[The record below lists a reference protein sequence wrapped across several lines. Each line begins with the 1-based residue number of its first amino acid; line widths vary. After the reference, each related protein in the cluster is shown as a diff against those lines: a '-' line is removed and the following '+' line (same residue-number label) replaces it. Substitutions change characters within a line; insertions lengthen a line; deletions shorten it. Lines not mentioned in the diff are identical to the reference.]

1 MKAGD
6 LLELAGRNLRESVLR
21 NSLTTV
27 GISVGVASLV
37 AMLSLGIGLQQLA
50 ASRLAKSGLFDSIY
64 VTSGRR
70 MEGPGGRRQNRKGPP
85 PPLDEPTRQKMAS
98 FEGVAEVYPDVRF
111 PAELKLTTLNAPPS
125 TTSVQSSDPR
135 QSPTTSSNSSKAE
148 SNGNSPNADS
158 TNGREY
164 QLISGLPMSARQL
177 ETFDNMKGKYF
188 SASDAP
194 EIILQA
200 DEARNL
206 SEKPED
212 LIGKDIVLRYAS
224 RHLMKDAEAASAAAA
239 EYGAASELSVYAVT
253 PNETKLKVVGVVES
267 KADAGI
273 RGAGSAGAY
282 VPVDLALKLEPMQMT
297 QTRLAGDRDPL
308 ANSYSALI
316 VRAIRS
322 SQVEGIED
330 KVKQLGYNTFSLLDA
345 TRSLRRFFAILDLF
359 LGIFGSLALAVA
371 SLGIINTLVMSIL
384 ERRREIGIMKA
395 IGASDGDVQKLFFA
409 EAGAMGVLGGSIGV
423 LLGWVIGRIINFG
436 TRVYM
441 QRQQQFTPDDVWLVP
456 LWLVLGA
463 IVFSVVV
470 SLLAGL
476 YPAARAA
483 RLDPVQA
490 LRYD

>member
-6 LLELAGRNLRESVLR
+6 LFELAGRNLRESVLR

-37 AMLSLGIGLQQLA
+37 AMLSLGIGLQHLA

-70 MEGPGGRRQNRKGPP
+70 MEGPGGRRVNRKTPP
-85 PPLDEPTRQKMAS
+85 PPLDESVRKKMAEFS
-98 FEGVAEVYPDVRF
+98 GVAEVYPDVRF
-111 PAELKLTTLNAPPS
+111 PAELKLSSNTATAP
-125 TTSVQSSDPR
+125 VAAKE
-135 QSPTTSSNSSKAE
+135 TSSASGA
-148 SNGNSPNADS
+148 SPDGAPGEDRR
-158 TNGREY
+158 REY

-177 ETFDNMKGKYF
+177 ETFDTMKGKYF

-194 EIILQA
+194 EVILQA

-206 SEKPED
+206 SDKPED

-224 RHLMKDAEAASAAAA
+224 RHLMKDADANSAAAA
-239 EYGAASELSVYAVT
+239 EYGASELSVYAVT
-253 PNETKLKVVGVVES
+253 PNETKLKVVGVVEAR
-267 KADAGI
+267 ADSGL
-273 RGAGSAGAY
+273 RGAGGAGAY
-282 VPVDLALKLEPMQMT
+282 VPIDLALKLEPMQMT
-297 QTRLAGDRDPL
+297 QVRLAGDRDPL
-308 ANSYSALI
+308 ANSYGALI
-316 VRAIRS
+316 VRANRS
-322 SQVEGIED
+322 SQVEGIEN
-330 KVKQLGYNTFSLLDA
+330 KIKELGYNTFSLLDA
-345 TRSLRRFFAILDLF
+345 TRSLRKFFAILDLF

-409 EAGAMGVLGGSIGV
+409 EAGAMGILGGCLGV
-423 LLGWVIGRIINFG
+423 LFGWAIGRVINLG
-436 TRVYM
+436 TRIYM
-441 QRQQQFTPDDVWLVP
+441 ERQQQFTPDDVWLVP

-463 IVFSVVV
+463 VGFSVVV

>member
-1 MKAGD
+1 MKTGD
-6 LLELAGRNLRESVLR
+6 LVELAARNLRESVLR

-37 AMLSLGIGLQQLA
+37 AMLSLGIGLQHLA
-50 ASRLAKSGLFDSIY
+50 SSRLAKSGLFDSVY

-70 MEGPGGRRQNRKGPP
+70 MRGPDGRRENRKGPP
-85 PPLDEPTRQKMAS
+85 PPLDEPARQKMAA
-98 FEGVAEVYPDVRF
+98 FNGVVEVYPDIRF
-111 PAELKLTTLNAPPS
+111 PAELRLKSTASPQVASALPGEPS
-125 TTSVQSSDPR
+125 
-135 QSPTTSSNSSKAE
+135 KKGE
-148 SNGNSPNADS
+148 SRKDKDQQQDSAARDGADS
-158 TNGREY
+158 RDF

-177 ETFDNMKGKYF
+177 ETFDSMKGSYF
-188 SASDAP
+188 SAPDAA
-194 EIILQA
+194 EIILQT
-200 DEARNL
+200 DEAKSLND
-206 SEKPED
+206 KPQD
-212 LIGKDIVLRYAS
+212 LIGKEIILRYAS
-224 RHLMKDAEAASAAAA
+224 RHLLKDTDAGASAAS
-239 EYGAASELSVYAVT
+239 EYGASELSVYAVT
-253 PNETKLKVVGVVES
+253 PNQSKLKVVGLIDS

-282 VPVDLALKLEPMQMT
+282 IPVDFAQKLAPMQMT
-297 QTRLAGDRDPL
+297 QTRLAGERDPL
-308 ANSYSALI
+308 ANSYPALI
-316 VRAIRS
+316 VRANRS
-322 SQVEGIED
+322 SQVEAIED
-330 KVKQLGYNTFSLLDA
+330 KIKQLGYNTFSLLDA
-345 TRSLRRFFAILDLF
+345 TRNLRRFFSILDLF

-409 EAGAMGVLGGSIGV
+409 EAGAMGIFGGSLGV
-423 LLGWVIGRIINFG
+423 LLGWIIGRVINLG
-436 TRVYM
+436 TRIYM

-463 IVFSVVV
+463 IGFSIVV

>member
-6 LLELAGRNLRESVLR
+6 LVELAGRNLRESVLR

-37 AMLSLGIGLQQLA
+37 AMLSLGIGLQHLA
-50 ASRLAKSGLFDSIY
+50 SSRLAKSGLFDSIY

-70 MEGPGGRRQNRKGPP
+70 MQGPNGRRENRKIPP
-85 PPLDEPTRQKMAS
+85 PPLDQAARQKMAK
-98 FEGVAEVYPDVRF
+98 FAGVEEVYPDVRF
-111 PAELKLTTLNAPPS
+111 PAELKLLSANAV
-125 TTSVQSSDPR
+125 TSPTNNSSAASSNETRAQSSEGQP
-135 QSPTTSSNSSKAE
+135 S
-148 SNGNSPNADS
+148 
-158 TNGREY
+158 REY

-177 ETFDNMKGKYF
+177 ESFDSMKGKYF
-188 SASDAP
+188 SSADAA
-194 EIILQA
+194 EIILQS
-200 DEARNL
+200 DEAKTL
-206 SEKPED
+206 TDKPDD
-212 LIGKDIVLRYAS
+212 LLGKDIVLRYAS
-224 RHLMKDAEAASAAAA
+224 RHLLNDDGSSSAASQ
-239 EYGAASELSVYAVT
+239 YGAASELSVYAVSPKEAT
-253 PNETKLKVVGVVES
+253 LKVVGLVES

-282 VPVDLALKLEPMQMT
+282 VPINFALKLEPMQMT
-297 QTRLAGDRDPL
+297 QVRLAGDRDPL
-308 ANSYSALI
+308 ANNYSALI
-316 VRAIRS
+316 VRATRS
-322 SQVEGIED
+322 SQVEGIENQI
-330 KVKQLGYNTFSLLDA
+330 KQLGYNTFSLLDA
-345 TRSLRRFFAILDLF
+345 TRNLRRFFAILDLF

-409 EAGAMGVLGGSIGV
+409 EAGAMGIFGGAVGV
-423 LLGWVIGRIINFG
+423 LLGWIIGRVINFG

-463 IVFSVVV
+463 IGFSVIV

>member
-6 LLELAGRNLRESVLR
+6 LVELAGRNLRESVLR

-37 AMLSLGIGLQQLA
+37 AMLSLGIGLQHLA
-50 ASRLAKSGLFDSIY
+50 ASKLAKSGLFDSIY

-70 MEGPGGRRQNRKGPP
+70 VQGPNGRRENRKGPP
-85 PPLDEPTRQKMAS
+85 PPLDEPTRRKFAQ
-98 FEGVAEVYPDVRF
+98 FGDVAEAYPDIRF
-111 PAELKLTTLNAPPS
+111 PAELRLTSAEAPLTAGSDAKSSARDSAADPAPGQNA
-125 TTSVQSSDPR
+125 
-135 QSPTTSSNSSKAE
+135 NS
-148 SNGNSPNADS
+148 
-158 TNGREY
+158 REY

-194 EIILQA
+194 EVILQG
-200 DEARNL
+200 DEAKTL
-206 SEKPED
+206 TDKPED

-224 RHLMKDAEAASAAAA
+224 RHLLNDNKAASSAAS
-239 EYGAASELSVYAVT
+239 EYGAASELSVYAVS
-253 PNETKLKVVGVVES
+253 PKESKLKVVGVVEA
-267 KADAGI
+267 KADAGL

-282 VPVDLALKLEPMQMT
+282 VPIDFALQLEPMQMT
-297 QTRLAGDRDPL
+297 QVRLAGDRDPL
-308 ANSYSALI
+308 ANNYSALI
-316 VRAIRS
+316 VRVNRS
-322 SQVEGIED
+322 SRVEAVED
-330 KVKQLGYNTFSLLDA
+330 KIKQLGYNTFSLLDA
-345 TRSLRRFFAILDLF
+345 TRGLRRFFSILDLF

-409 EAGAMGVLGGSIGV
+409 EAGAMGVLGGTLGV
-423 LLGWVIGRIINFG
+423 LLGWIIGRTINLG
-436 TRVYM
+436 TRIYM

-463 IVFSVVV
+463 IGFSLIV

>member
-1 MKAGD
+1 MKTGD
-6 LLELAGRNLRESVLR
+6 LIELAGRNLRESVLR

-37 AMLSLGIGLQQLA
+37 AMLSLGIGLQHLA

-70 MEGPGGRRQNRKGPP
+70 MQGPNGRRQNRKGPP
-85 PPLDEPTRQKMAS
+85 PPLDEAARQKMAQLT
-98 FEGVAEVYPDVRF
+98 GVAEAYPDIRF
-111 PAELKLTTLNAPPS
+111 PAELRTGSNMEQLPPA
-125 TTSVQSSDPR
+125 TTSQ
-135 QSPTTSSNSSKAE
+135 NSSPHSKNDAPAAGE
-148 SNGNSPNADS
+148 GGNS
-158 TNGREY
+158 REY

-177 ETFDNMKGKYF
+177 ESFDNLKGKYF
-188 SASDAP
+188 SAPDAS
-194 EIILQA
+194 EIILQS
-200 DEARNL
+200 DEAKTL
-206 SEKPED
+206 SDKPED
-212 LIGKDIVLRYAS
+212 LIGKQIVLRYAS
-224 RHLMKDAEAASAAAA
+224 RRLMQDNGADAAAA
-239 EYGAASELSVYAVT
+239 SQYGAASELSVYAVT
-253 PNETKLKVVGVVES
+253 PNEAKLTVVGVVDS

-282 VPVDLALKLEPMQMT
+282 IPVDLALKLAPMQAT
-297 QTRLAGDRDPL
+297 QVRLAGDRDPL
-308 ANSYSALI
+308 ANSYVAVI
-316 VRAIRS
+316 VRATRS
-322 SQVEGIED
+322 SQVESIENRL
-330 KVKQLGYNTFSLLDA
+330 KELGYNTFSLLDA
-345 TRSLRRFFAILDLF
+345 TRNLRKFFAILDLF

-409 EAGAMGVLGGSIGV
+409 EAGAMGIFGGSLGV
-423 LLGWVIGRIINFG
+423 LLGWTMGRIINAG
-436 TRVYM
+436 TRIYM

-456 LWLVLGA
+456 LWLVFGA
-463 IVFSVVV
+463 IGFSIVV

>member
-1 MKAGD
+1 MKVGD
-6 LLELAGRNLRESVLR
+6 LVELAARNLRESVLR

-37 AMLSLGIGLQQLA
+37 AMLSLGIGLQHLA

-70 MEGPGGRRQNRKGPP
+70 MNGPDGRRQNRKGPP
-85 PPLDEPTRQKMAS
+85 PPLDEPARKKMAE
-98 FEGVAEVYPDVRF
+98 FNGVAEVYPDVRF
-111 PAELKLTTLNAPPS
+111 PAELRLESSPAEPLPAAKTDAPPS
-125 TTSVQSSDPR
+125 P
-135 QSPTTSSNSSKAE
+135 
-148 SNGNSPNADS
+148 DS
-158 TNGREY
+158 AAANNTNGREY

-177 ETFDNMKGKYF
+177 ETFDTMKGKYF

-194 EIILQA
+194 EVILQA
-200 DEARNL
+200 DEARTL

-224 RHLMKDAEAASAAAA
+224 RHLMKDTDVSSSAAS

-253 PNETKLKVVGVVES
+253 PSESKLKVVGVVEA

-282 VPVDLALKLEPMQMT
+282 VPIDLALKLQPMQMT
-297 QTRLAGDRDPL
+297 QVRLAGDRDPV
-308 ANSYSALI
+308 ANSYGALI
-316 VRAIRS
+316 VRVNRS
-322 SQVEGIED
+322 SQVEAVED
-330 KVKQLGYNTFSLLDA
+330 KIKQLGYNTFSLLDA

-409 EAGAMGVLGGSIGV
+409 EAGAMGVLGGTLGV
-423 LLGWVIGRIINFG
+423 LLGWIIGRIINEG
-436 TRVYM
+436 TRIYM

-463 IVFSVVV
+463 VGFSVVV

>member
-6 LLELAGRNLRESVLR
+6 LFELAGRNLRESVLR

-70 MEGPGGRRQNRKGPP
+70 MDGPGGRRQNRRGPP
-85 PPLDEPTRQKMAS
+85 PPLDEPARKKMAEFS
-98 FEGVAEVYPDVRF
+98 GVAEVYPDVRF
-111 PAELKLTTLNAPPS
+111 PAELRLNSASVGTTTAADPKE
-125 TTSVQSSDPR
+125 TTAAS
-135 QSPTTSSNSSKAE
+135 TSSPDGAAT
-148 SNGNSPNADS
+148 NSPS
-158 TNGREY
+158 GREY

-188 SASDAP
+188 SAADAP

-200 DEARNL
+200 DEARTL
-206 SEKPED
+206 SDKPED

-224 RHLMKDAEAASAAAA
+224 RHLMNDAGSASSAAS
-239 EYGAASELSVYAVT
+239 EFGAASELSVYAVT
-253 PNETKLKVVGVVES
+253 PKETTLNVVGVVET

-282 VPVDLALKLEPMQMT
+282 LPVDTALKLEPMQAT
-297 QTRLAGDRDPL
+297 QVRLAGDRDPL
-308 ANSYSALI
+308 ANSYGALI
-316 VRAIRS
+316 VRVTRS
-322 SQVEGIED
+322 SQVEAVED

-345 TRSLRRFFAILDLF
+345 TRSLRKFFAILDLF

-409 EAGAMGVLGGSIGV
+409 EAGAMGVLGGGLGV
-423 LLGWVIGRIINFG
+423 LFGWAIGRVINFG
-436 TRVYM
+436 TRIYM
-441 QRQQQFTPDDVWLVP
+441 QRAQQFTPDDVWLVP

-463 IVFSVVV
+463 VGFSVVV

>member
-1 MKAGD
+1 MKTGD
-6 LLELAGRNLRESVLR
+6 LVELAARNLRESVLR

-37 AMLSLGIGLQQLA
+37 AMLSLGIGLQHLA
-50 ASRLAKSGLFDSIY
+50 SARLAKSGLFDSVY

-70 MEGPGGRRQNRKGPP
+70 MRGPDGRRENRKGPP
-85 PPLDEPTRQKMAS
+85 PPLDEPARQKMAA
-98 FEGVAEVYPDVRF
+98 FNGVAEVYPDIRF
-111 PAELKLTTLNAPPS
+111 PAELRLYSTTLP
-125 TTSVQSSDPR
+125 QSASALPGE
-135 QSPTTSSNSSKAE
+135 SSKDKHQRQ
-148 SNGNSPNADS
+148 DS
-158 TNGREY
+158 ATGDGPDLRDY

-177 ETFDNMKGKYF
+177 ETFDSMKGSYF
-188 SASDAP
+188 SAPDTA
-194 EIILQA
+194 EIILQT
-200 DEARNL
+200 DEAKTLND
-206 SEKPED
+206 KPQD
-212 LIGKDIVLRYAS
+212 LIGKEIILRYAS
-224 RHLMKDAEAASAAAA
+224 RHLLKDSDAGASAAS
-239 EYGAASELSVYAVT
+239 EFGASELSVYAVT
-253 PNETKLKVVGVVES
+253 PNESKLKVVGLIES

-282 VPVDLALKLEPMQMT
+282 IPVDFAQKLAPMQMT
-297 QTRLAGDRDPL
+297 QTRLAGERDPL
-308 ANSYSALI
+308 ANSYPALI
-316 VRAIRS
+316 VRATRS
-322 SQVEGIED
+322 SQVEAIED
-330 KVKQLGYNTFSLLDA
+330 KIKQLGYNTFSLLDA
-345 TRSLRRFFAILDLF
+345 TRNLRRFFSILDLF

-409 EAGAMGVLGGSIGV
+409 EAGAMGIFGGSLGV
-423 LLGWVIGRIINFG
+423 LLGWTIGRVINLG
-436 TRVYM
+436 TRIYM

-456 LWLVLGA
+456 VWLVLGA
-463 IVFSVVV
+463 IGFSIVV

>member
-1 MKAGD
+1 MKTDD
-6 LLELAGRNLRESVLR
+6 LVELAARNLRESVLR

-37 AMLSLGIGLQQLA
+37 AMLSLGIGLQHLA
-50 ASRLAKSGLFDSIY
+50 ASRLARSGLFDSIY

-70 MEGPGGRRQNRKGPP
+70 IQGPNGRRENRKGPP
-85 PPLDEPTRQKMAS
+85 PALDEPARQKMAHLA
-98 FEGVAEVYPDVRF
+98 GVAEAYPDVRF
-111 PAELKLTTLNAPPS
+111 PAELKLPS
-125 TTSVQSSDPR
+125 ANTSSSQANQTTSGSSGGTSA
-135 QSPTTSSNSSKAE
+135 QPTEGQTA
-148 SNGNSPNADS
+148 
-158 TNGREY
+158 REY

-177 ETFDNMKGKYF
+177 ESFDNMKGKYF
-188 SASDAP
+188 SSADAA
-194 EIILQA
+194 EVILQS
-200 DEARNL
+200 DEAKTL
-206 SEKPED
+206 IDKPDD
-212 LIGKDIVLRYAS
+212 LLGKEIVLRYAS
-224 RHLMKDAEAASAAAA
+224 RHLLHDEGSSSAASD
-239 EYGAASELSVYAVT
+239 YGAASELSVYAVS
-253 PNETKLKVVGVVES
+253 PKEERLKVVGLVES

-282 VPVDLALKLEPMQMT
+282 VPIDLALKLEPMQMT
-297 QTRLAGDRDPL
+297 QVRLAGDRDPL
-308 ANSYSALI
+308 ANNYSALI
-316 VRAIRS
+316 IRANRS
-322 SQVEGIED
+322 SQVEGIENQI
-330 KVKQLGYNTFSLLDA
+330 KQLGYNTFSLLDA
-345 TRSLRRFFAILDLF
+345 TRNLRRFFAILDLF

-395 IGASDGDVQKLFFA
+395 IGASDGDVKMLFFA
-409 EAGAMGVLGGSIGV
+409 EAGAMGVFGGVVGV
-423 LLGWVIGRIINFG
+423 LLGWIIGRAINFG

-456 LWLVLGA
+456 LWLVLAA
-463 IVFSVVV
+463 IGFSLVV

>member
-6 LLELAGRNLRESVLR
+6 LVELAGRNLRESVLR

-37 AMLSLGIGLQQLA
+37 AMLSLGIGLQHLA

-70 MEGPGGRRQNRKGPP
+70 MEGPRGRRENRKGPP
-85 PPLDEPTRQKMAS
+85 PPLDEPVRKKMAD
-98 FEGVAEVYPDVRF
+98 FTGVAEVYPDVRF
-111 PAELKLTTLNAPPS
+111 PAELRLSSAAPQSSASAENAS
-125 TTSVQSSDPR
+125 TATTSPDTAPAGQS
-135 QSPTTSSNSSKAE
+135 A
-148 SNGNSPNADS
+148 
-158 TNGREY
+158 NGREY

-194 EIILQA
+194 EVILQT
-200 DEARNL
+200 DEAKNL
-206 SEKPED
+206 SDKPED
-212 LIGKDIVLRYAS
+212 LIGKEIVLRYAS
-224 RHLMKDAEAASAAAA
+224 RHLLKDPGATSSAAS
-239 EYGAASELSVYAVT
+239 EFGAASELSVYAVT
-253 PNETKLKVVGVVES
+253 PNESKLKVVGVVET

-297 QTRLAGDRDPL
+297 QVRLAGDRDPL
-308 ANSYSALI
+308 ANSYGALI
-316 VRAIRS
+316 VRVNRS
-322 SQVEGIED
+322 SQVEAVED
-330 KVKQLGYNTFSLLDA
+330 KIKQLGYNTFSLLDA
-345 TRSLRRFFAILDLF
+345 TRSLRKFFAILDLF

-409 EAGAMGVLGGSIGV
+409 EAGAMGVLGGSLGV
-423 LLGWVIGRIINFG
+423 LLGWAIGRVINLG

-441 QRQQQFTPDDVWLVP
+441 ERQQQFTPDDVWLVP

-463 IVFSVVV
+463 VGFSIVV

>member
-1 MKAGD
+1 MKTGD
-6 LLELAGRNLRESVLR
+6 LVELAARNLRESVLR

-37 AMLSLGIGLQQLA
+37 AMLSLGIGLQHLA

-70 MEGPGGRRQNRKGPP
+70 MQGPNGRMERRKGPP
-85 PPLDEPTRQKMAS
+85 PPLDEPARQKMARFTEVS
-98 FEGVAEVYPDVRF
+98 EVYPDIRF
-111 PAELKLTTLNAPPS
+111 PAEVRLDSPSNIEDPPAQEPSSTKSESGNTT
-125 TTSVQSSDPR
+125 
-135 QSPTTSSNSSKAE
+135 E
-148 SNGNSPNADS
+148 SGERSGS
-158 TNGREY
+158 REY
-164 QLISGLPMSARQL
+164 QLVSGLPMSARQL
-177 ETFDNMKGKYF
+177 ETFDNIKGRYF
-188 SASDAP
+188 SAPDAA
-194 EIILQA
+194 EVILQA
-200 DEARNL
+200 DEAKSL
-206 SEKPED
+206 SDKPEEVV
-212 LIGKDIVLRYAS
+212 GKDIVLRYAS
-224 RHLMKDAEAASAAAA
+224 RHLLKDDATNSAAS
-239 EYGAASELSVYAVT
+239 EFGAASELSVYAVT
-253 PNETKLKVVGVVES
+253 PVERKVKIVGLVES

-282 VPVDLALKLEPMQMT
+282 VPIAFAQQLEPMQMT
-297 QTRLAGDRDPL
+297 QVRLAGDRDPL
-308 ANSYSALI
+308 SNSYQALI
-316 VRAIRS
+316 VRVSRS
-322 SQVEGIED
+322 AQVEPVED
-330 KVKQLGYNTFSLLDA
+330 KIKQLGYNTFSLLDA
-345 TRSLRRFFAILDLF
+345 TRSLRKFFAILDLF

-409 EAGAMGVLGGSIGV
+409 EAGAMGIFGGTLGVVLGWI
-423 LLGWVIGRIINFG
+423 IGRVINFG

-463 IVFSVVV
+463 IGFSLMV
-470 SLLAGL
+470 SLVAGL

>member
-6 LLELAGRNLRESVLR
+6 LFELAGRNLRESVLR

-70 MEGPGGRRQNRKGPP
+70 MDGPGGRRQNRRGPP
-85 PPLDEPTRQKMAS
+85 PPLDEPVRQKMAE
-98 FEGVAEVYPDVRF
+98 FNGVAEVYPDVRF
-111 PAELKLTTLNAPPS
+111 PAELRLNSVSAGTTTAADPKETTAAS
-125 TTSVQSSDPR
+125 TSSPDGAATN
-135 QSPTTSSNSSKAE
+135 SPT
-148 SNGNSPNADS
+148 
-158 TNGREY
+158 GREY

-188 SASDAP
+188 SATDAP

-200 DEARNL
+200 DEARTL
-206 SEKPED
+206 SDKPED

-224 RHLMKDAEAASAAAA
+224 RHLMNDAGSASSAAAS
-239 EYGAASELSVYAVT
+239 EFGAASELSIYAVT
-253 PNETKLKVVGVVES
+253 PKETTLKVVGVVET

-282 VPVDLALKLEPMQMT
+282 LPVDTALKLEPMQAT
-297 QTRLAGDRDPL
+297 QVRLAGDRDPL
-308 ANSYSALI
+308 ANSYGALI
-316 VRAIRS
+316 VRVNRS
-322 SQVEGIED
+322 SQVEAVED

-345 TRSLRRFFAILDLF
+345 TRSLRKFFAILDLF

-409 EAGAMGVLGGSIGV
+409 EAGAMGILGGGLGV
-423 LLGWVIGRIINFG
+423 LFGWAIGRVINFG
-436 TRVYM
+436 TRIYM
-441 QRQQQFTPDDVWLVP
+441 QRAQQFTPDDVWLVP

-463 IVFSVVV
+463 IGFSIVV

>member
-1 MKAGD
+1 MKTGD
-6 LLELAGRNLRESVLR
+6 LVELAARNLRESVLR

-37 AMLSLGIGLQQLA
+37 AMLSLGIGLQHLA
-50 ASRLAKSGLFDSIY
+50 SSRLAKSGLFDSVY

-70 MEGPGGRRQNRKGPP
+70 MRGPDGRRENRKGPP
-85 PPLDEPTRQKMAS
+85 PPLDEPARQKMAV
-98 FEGVAEVYPDVRF
+98 FNGVAEVYPDIRF
-111 PAELKLTTLNAPPS
+111 PAELRLNSANSSRSASALPS
-125 TTSVQSSDPR
+125 ESGQIPK
-135 QSPTTSSNSSKAE
+135 NSSKEKGQPDDTVAHD
-148 SNGNSPNADS
+148 GADS
-158 TNGREY
+158 RDY
-164 QLISGLPMSARQL
+164 QLISGLPMSARQI
-177 ETFDNMKGKYF
+177 ETFDSMKGNYF
-188 SASDAP
+188 SAPDAA
-194 EIILQA
+194 EIILQT
-200 DEARNL
+200 DEAKALN
-206 SEKPED
+206 EKPED
-212 LIGKDIVLRYAS
+212 LIGKEIVLRYAS
-224 RHLMKDAEAASAAAA
+224 RHLLKDTDTGASAAS
-239 EYGAASELSVYAVT
+239 EYGASELSVYAVT
-253 PNETKLKVVGVVES
+253 PNESKVKVVGLIDS

-282 VPVDLALKLEPMQMT
+282 IPVDFAQKLAPMQMT

-308 ANSYSALI
+308 ANSYPALI
-316 VRAIRS
+316 VRASRS

-330 KVKQLGYNTFSLLDA
+330 KIKQLGYNTFSLLDA
-345 TRSLRRFFAILDLF
+345 TRNLRRFFSILDLF

-409 EAGAMGVLGGSIGV
+409 EAGAMGIFGGSLGV
-423 LLGWVIGRIINFG
+423 LLGWIIGRAINLG
-436 TRVYM
+436 TRIYM

-456 LWLVLGA
+456 VWLVLGA
-463 IVFSVVV
+463 IGFSIVV